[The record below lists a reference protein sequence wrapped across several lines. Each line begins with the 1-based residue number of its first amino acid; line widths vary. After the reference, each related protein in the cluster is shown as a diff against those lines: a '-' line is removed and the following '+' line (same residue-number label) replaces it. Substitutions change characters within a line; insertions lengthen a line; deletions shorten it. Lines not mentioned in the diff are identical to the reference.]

1 MAKAGIAEKANFD
14 IIRYAQLWEDA
25 DILVEALK
33 GEAGRSFLSVCS
45 AGDNVL
51 AMLLLDPKR
60 VVACDL
66 SQAQLH
72 CLRIRIAA
80 MKFLEWEDFRKLMDS
95 GRSPERRAIMTR
107 VLSRCSTNMQNFWFP
122 RMDDIERHGLG
133 GVGKFER
140 YFRVFRRFVLPLIH
154 GSGTVRDVFTDRI
167 EREER
172 EEFFERRWN
181 TWRWRLA
188 TDLFFSK
195 FMMGRLGRDP
205 AFFAHVQGSLPAHV
219 RLKVRDAAVEQRP
232 WFNPYMQW
240 ILLGRHSTA
249 LPLARRKD
257 NYETIRSRLDRIEI
271 HHGPVDDESLG
282 KFDGFNLSDVF
293 EYMSLDEFEQSYWRL
308 VTMANPGARLVYW
321 NMMAHRRVPDV
332 HAFAVRRMRDVESEL
347 GPQDKAFFYR
357 DFVVEEV
364 I

>member
-1 MAKAGIAEKANFD
+1 MTKAGIAEKANFD

-25 DILVEALK
+25 DVLVEALK

-51 AMLLLDPKR
+51 ALLLLDPKR

-80 MKFLEWEDFRKLMDS
+80 MKFLEWDDFRKLMES

-107 VLSRCSTNMQNFWFP
+107 VLSQCSPNMQDFWFA
-122 RMDDIERHGLG
+122 RMDGIERHGLG
-133 GVGKFER
+133 GIGKFER

-154 GSGTVRDVFTDRI
+154 SRGTVKDVFTDRA
-167 EREER
+167 ERLER
-172 EEFFERRWN
+172 AEFFERRWN

-188 TDLFFSK
+188 TDLFFSR
-195 FMMGRLGRDP
+195 FVMGRLGRDP
-205 AFFAHVQGSLPAHV
+205 AFFNHAVGSLSEHV
-219 RLKVRDAAVEQRP
+219 RGKVREAAVEQRP

-249 LPLARRKD
+249 LPLAWRKD
-257 NYETIRSRLDRIEI
+257 SYETIRSRLDRIEI
-271 HHGPVDDESLG
+271 HHGPVDDTSLG
-282 KFDGFNLSDVF
+282 RFDGFNLSDVF
-293 EYMSLDEFEQSYWRL
+293 EYMDVPEFEASYGRL
-308 VTMANPGARLVYW
+308 LSMANPRARLVYW
-321 NMMAHRRVPDV
+321 NMMAPRRVPDA
-332 HAFAVRRMRDVESEL
+332 HAERVMTLDSLEDDLKRK
-347 GPQDKAFFYR
+347 DKAFFYS
-357 DFVVEEV
+357 DLVVEEA